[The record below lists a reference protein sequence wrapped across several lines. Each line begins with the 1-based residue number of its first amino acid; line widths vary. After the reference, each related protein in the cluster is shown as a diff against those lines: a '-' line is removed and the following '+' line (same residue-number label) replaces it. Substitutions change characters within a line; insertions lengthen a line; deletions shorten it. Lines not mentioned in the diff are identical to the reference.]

1 MVSSFKLED
10 KLNDTTNFKGMH
22 LYILS
27 SYIIQQSVSVFAG
40 DVQET
45 LSKQWFCIQFI
56 QRNKRTLPSSEDS
69 RFDYLKIDMSLVVM
83 ALLWFYVASR
93 SIEVMIIILTP

>member
-1 MVSSFKLED
+1 M
-10 KLNDTTNFKGMH
+10 
-22 LYILS
+22 
-27 SYIIQQSVSVFAG
+27 SVFAG

-45 LSKQWFCIQFI
+45 LSKQWFWIQYI

-83 ALLWFYVASR
+83 ALLWTYVASW